1 MSVRDSAPPAAR
13 ALDLVCV
20 GRAAVDLYGEQLGA
34 RLEDVQTFAK
44 YLGGSPAN
52 TAVGASRL
60 GLRCAMLS
68 RVGDEHNG
76 RFVRE
81 TLAAEGVDVSQLKT
95 DPARLTALVF
105 LGLRDR
111 DTFPLVFYRDN
122 CADMA
127 LCEDDVD
134 PAVIASARALLI
146 SGTHL
151 SRPGTRAACLAAMR
165 AARAAGTR
173 VVLDIDYRPVLWG
186 LTSPGM
192 GEQRFV
198 PSDQVSAH
206 LQTVI
211 PECDSSGAMPVP
223 SMISIRVPSGS
234 ARYMPVNS
242 TSTGDRV

>member
-1 MSVRDSAPPAAR
+1 MKRKFDVI
-13 ALDLVCV
+13 CV
-20 GRAAVDLYGEQLGA
+20 GRAAVDLYGEQIGS
-34 RLEDVQTFAK
+34 RLEDMLTFNK
-44 YLGGSPAN
+44 YMGGSPAN
-52 TAVGASRL
+52 TAVGVARL
-60 GLRCAMLS
+60 GLKPAMLT

-81 TLAAEGVDVSQLKT
+81 FLAAEGVDVSHVVT
-95 DPARLTALVF
+95 DPKKLTALVF
-105 LGLRDR
+105 LGIRDR

-127 LCEDDVD
+127 IAQEDFD
-134 PAVIASARALLI
+134 AAFIGSANTLLI

-151 SRPGTRAACLAAMR
+151 SQPQPYETCRAAMR
-165 AARAAGTR
+165 MAKQQGTR
-173 VVLDIDYRPVLWG
+173 VALDIDYRPVLWG

-211 PECDSSGAMPVP
+211 
-223 SMISIRVPSGS
+223 
-234 ARYMPVNS
+234 
-242 TSTGDRV
+242 DRKSVV